1 VHVTGL
7 SREEAQD
14 ILKSSDIVISC
25 ASRHIRELADPL
37 VQVAA
42 AIPLFALT
50 QKGKE
55 LVIERA
61 KDIQSPI
68 LINTMKLPVLPAHKQ
83 PKNLI

>member
-1 VHVTGL
+1 
-7 SREEAQD
+7 
-14 ILKSSDIVISC
+14 VISC
-25 ASRHIRELADPL
+25 ASKYIRELAEPL

-61 KDIQSPI
+61 KDNKSPI
-68 LINTMKLPVLPAHKQ
+68 LINTMDLPVVPEHKQ
-83 PKNLI
+83 PRNLK

>member
-1 VHVTGL
+1 M
-7 SREEAQD
+7 EN
-14 ILKSSDIVISC
+14 SDIVVSC
-25 ASRHIRELADPL
+25 ASRYIREFANSL

-61 KDIQSPI
+61 KDIKS
-68 LINTMKLPVLPAHKQ
+68 LIFINIMKLPVIPEHKQ
-83 PKNLI
+83 PKELK